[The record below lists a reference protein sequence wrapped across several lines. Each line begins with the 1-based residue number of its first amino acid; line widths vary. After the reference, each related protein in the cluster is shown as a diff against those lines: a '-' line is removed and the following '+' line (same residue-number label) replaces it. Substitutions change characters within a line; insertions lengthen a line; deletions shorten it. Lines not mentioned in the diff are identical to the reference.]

1 MNGTVKEDAALKI
14 KMILPVPIPP
24 EALAAFEAQVPVSL
38 QRPDLQIDF
47 CAAKGGGKILDSYY
61 EMALADA
68 FVLEAGLCAESEGYD
83 AVCINSMS
91 DSGLSALRSRLNIP
105 VVGPGQACFLTAAM
119 LGHRFSVVTMWDR
132 WKPLYRKVALELEMQ
147 SRLASI
153 ESIDTRPDA
162 EELLAGKEEVVFAK
176 LESAARRAIDHHGA
190 DVIILG
196 STTMHQSAEFLSNA
210 VEVPVLNPG
219 LVALKQCEMLVQL
232 GLSHSKVAYQPPEAF
247 SDEALAAV
255 PPVF

>member
-1 MNGTVKEDAALKI
+1 
-14 KMILPVPIPP
+14 MILPVPIPD

-47 CAAKGGGKILDSYY
+47 CAAKNGGKILDSYY
-61 EMALADA
+61 EMTLADA
-68 FVLEAGLCAESEGYD
+68 FVLEAGLSAQAEGYD

-91 DSGLSALRSRLNIP
+91 DSGLAALRSRLDIP

-119 LGHRFSVVTMWDR
+119 LGHQFSVITMWDR

-147 SRLASI
+147 HRLASI

-162 EELLAGKEEVVFAK
+162 EDLLAGKEEVVFAK
-176 LESAARRAIDHHGA
+176 LEAAARRAIDDHGA

-196 STTMHQSAEFLSNA
+196 STTMHQSAEFLSDA
-210 VEVPVLNPG
+210 LEVPVLNPG
-219 LVALKQCEMLVQL
+219 LIALKQCEMLVQL
-232 GLSHSKVAYQPPEAF
+232 GLSHSKLAYQAPEALN
-247 SDEALAAV
+247 DGALVSV
-255 PPVF
+255 PSVF

>member
-1 MNGTVKEDAALKI
+1 MKI
-14 KMILPVPIPP
+14 KMILPVPIPD

-47 CAAKGGGKILDSYY
+47 RAAKNGGKILDSYY
-61 EMALADA
+61 EMTLADA
-68 FVLEAGLCAESEGYD
+68 FVLEAGLSAQAEGYD

-91 DSGLSALRSRLNIP
+91 DSGLAALRSRLDIP

-119 LGHRFSVVTMWDR
+119 LGHQFSVITMWDR

-147 SRLASI
+147 HRLASI

-176 LESAARRAIDHHGA
+176 LEAAARRAIDDHGA

-196 STTMHQSAEFLSNA
+196 STTMHQSAEFLSDA
-210 VEVPVLNPG
+210 LEVPVLNPG
-219 LVALKQCEMLVQL
+219 LIALKQCEMLVQL
-232 GLSHSKVAYQPPEAF
+232 GLSHSKLAYQAPEALN
-247 SDEALAAV
+247 DGALASV
-255 PPVF
+255 PSVF

>member
-1 MNGTVKEDAALKI
+1 VKI
-14 KMILPVPIPP
+14 KMILPVPIPD

-47 CAAKGGGKILDSYY
+47 CAAKNGGKILDSYY
-61 EMALADA
+61 EMTMADA
-68 FVLEAGLCAESEGYD
+68 FVLEAGLSAQAEGYD

-91 DSGLSALRSRLNIP
+91 DSGLAALRSRLDIP

-119 LGHRFSVVTMWDR
+119 LGHQFSVITMWDR

-147 SRLASI
+147 HRLASI

-162 EELLAGKEEVVFAK
+162 EELLGGKEEVVFAK
-176 LESAARRAIDHHGA
+176 LEAAARRAIDDHGA

-196 STTMHQSAEFLSNA
+196 STTMHQSAEFLSDA
-210 VEVPVLNPG
+210 LEVPVLNPG
-219 LVALKQCEMLVQL
+219 LIALKQCEMLVQL
-232 GLSHSKVAYQPPEAF
+232 GLSHSKLAYQAPEALN
-247 SDEALAAV
+247 DGALASV
-255 PPVF
+255 PSVF

>member
-1 MNGTVKEDAALKI
+1 MKI
-14 KMILPVPIPP
+14 KMILPVPIPD

-47 CAAKGGGKILDSYY
+47 CAAKNGGKILDSYY
-61 EMALADA
+61 EMTLADA
-68 FVLEAGLCAESEGYD
+68 FVLEAGLSAQAEGYD

-91 DSGLSALRSRLNIP
+91 DSGLAALRSRLDIP

-119 LGHRFSVVTMWDR
+119 LGHQFSVITMWDR

-147 SRLASI
+147 HRLASI

-162 EELLAGKEEVVFAK
+162 EELLAGKEDVVFAK
-176 LESAARRAIDHHGA
+176 LEAAARRAIDDHGA

-196 STTMHQSAEFLSNA
+196 STTMHQSAEFLSDA
-210 VEVPVLNPG
+210 LEVPVLNPG
-219 LVALKQCEMLVQL
+219 LIALKQCEMLVQL
-232 GLSHSKVAYQPPEAF
+232 GLSHSKLAYQAPEALN
-247 SDEALAAV
+247 DGALASV
-255 PPVF
+255 PSVF

>member
-1 MNGTVKEDAALKI
+1 
-14 KMILPVPIPP
+14 MILPVPIPD
-24 EALAAFEAQVPVSL
+24 EALAAFEAQVPVAL

-47 CAAKGGGKILDSYY
+47 CAAKNGGKILDSYY
-61 EMALADA
+61 EMTLADA
-68 FVLEAGLCAESEGYD
+68 FVLEAGMSAQAEGYD

-91 DSGLSALRSRLNIP
+91 DSGLAALRSRLDIP

-119 LGHRFSVVTMWDR
+119 LGHQFSVITMWDR

-147 SRLASI
+147 HRLASI

-176 LESAARRAIDHHGA
+176 LEAAARRAIDDHGA

-196 STTMHQSAEFLSNA
+196 STTMHQSAEFLSDA
-210 VEVPVLNPG
+210 LEVPVLNPG
-219 LVALKQCEMLVQL
+219 LIALKQCEMLVQL
-232 GLSHSKVAYQPPEAF
+232 GLSHSKLAYQAPEALN
-247 SDEALAAV
+247 DGALASV
-255 PPVF
+255 PSVF

>member
-1 MNGTVKEDAALKI
+1 VKI
-14 KMILPVPIPP
+14 KMILPVPIPD

-47 CAAKGGGKILDSYY
+47 CAAKNGGKILDSYY
-61 EMALADA
+61 EMTMADA
-68 FVLEAGLCAESEGYD
+68 FVLEAGLSAQAEGYD

-91 DSGLSALRSRLNIP
+91 DSGLAALRSRLDIP

-119 LGHRFSVVTMWDR
+119 LGHQFSVITMWDR

-147 SRLASI
+147 HRLASI

-176 LESAARRAIDHHGA
+176 LEAAARRAIDDHGA

-196 STTMHQSAEFLSNA
+196 STTMHQSAEFLSDA
-210 VEVPVLNPG
+210 LEVPVLNPG
-219 LVALKQCEMLVQL
+219 LIALKQCEMLVQL
-232 GLSHSKVAYQPPEAF
+232 GLSHSKLAYQAPEALN
-247 SDEALAAV
+247 DGALASV
-255 PPVF
+255 PSVF

>member
-1 MNGTVKEDAALKI
+1 MV
-14 KMILPVPIPP
+14 LPVPIPD

-47 CAAKGGGKILDSYY
+47 CAAKNGGKILDSYY
-61 EMALADA
+61 EMTLADA
-68 FVLEAGLCAESEGYD
+68 FVLEAGLSAQAEGYD
-83 AVCINSMS
+83 AVCINSIS
-91 DSGLSALRSRLNIP
+91 DSGLAALRSRLDIP

-119 LGHRFSVVTMWDR
+119 LGHQFSVITMWDR

-147 SRLASI
+147 HRLASI

-176 LESAARRAIDHHGA
+176 LEAAARRAIDDHGA

-196 STTMHQSAEFLSNA
+196 STTMHQSAEFLSDA
-210 VEVPVLNPG
+210 LEVPVLNPG
-219 LVALKQCEMLVQL
+219 LIALKQCEMLVQL
-232 GLSHSKVAYQPPEAF
+232 GLSHSKLAYQAPEALN
-247 SDEALAAV
+247 DGALASV
-255 PPVF
+255 PSVF

>member
-1 MNGTVKEDAALKI
+1 
-14 KMILPVPIPP
+14 MILPVPIPD

-47 CAAKGGGKILDSYY
+47 CAAKNGGKILDSYY
-61 EMALADA
+61 EMTLADA
-68 FVLEAGLCAESEGYD
+68 FVLEAGLSAPAEGYD

-91 DSGLSALRSRLNIP
+91 DSGLAALRSRLDIP

-119 LGHRFSVVTMWDR
+119 LGHQFSVITMWDR

-147 SRLASI
+147 HRLASI

-176 LESAARRAIDHHGA
+176 LEAAARRAIDDHGA

-196 STTMHQSAEFLSNA
+196 STTMHQSAEFLSDA
-210 VEVPVLNPG
+210 LEVPVLNPG
-219 LVALKQCEMLVQL
+219 LIALKQCEMLVQL
-232 GLSHSKVAYQPPEAF
+232 GLRHSKLAYQAPEALN
-247 SDEALAAV
+247 DGALASV
-255 PPVF
+255 PSVF

>member
-1 MNGTVKEDAALKI
+1 MKI
-14 KMILPVPIPP
+14 KMILPVPIPD

-47 CAAKGGGKILDSYY
+47 CAAKNGGKILDSYY
-61 EMALADA
+61 EMTLADA
-68 FVLEAGLCAESEGYD
+68 FVLEAGLSAQAEGYD

-91 DSGLSALRSRLNIP
+91 DSGLAALRSRLDIP

-119 LGHRFSVVTMWDR
+119 LGHQFSVITMWDR

-147 SRLASI
+147 NRLASI

-176 LESAARRAIDHHGA
+176 LEAAARRAIDDHGA

-196 STTMHQSAEFLSNA
+196 STTMHQSAEFLSDA
-210 VEVPVLNPG
+210 LEVPVLNPG
-219 LVALKQCEMLVQL
+219 LIALKQCELLVQL
-232 GLSHSKVAYQPPEAF
+232 GLSHSKLAYQAPEALN
-247 SDEALAAV
+247 DGALASV
-255 PPVF
+255 PSVF

>member
-1 MNGTVKEDAALKI
+1 MKI
-14 KMILPVPIPP
+14 KMILPVPIPD

-47 CAAKGGGKILDSYY
+47 CAAKNGGKILDSYY
-61 EMALADA
+61 EMTLADA
-68 FVLEAGLCAESEGYD
+68 FVLEAGLSAQAEGYD

-91 DSGLSALRSRLNIP
+91 DSGLAALRSRLDIP

-119 LGHRFSVVTMWDR
+119 LGHQFSVITMWDR

-147 SRLASI
+147 HRLASI

-176 LESAARRAIDHHGA
+176 LEAAGRRAIDDHGA

-196 STTMHQSAEFLSNA
+196 STTMHQSAEFLSDA
-210 VEVPVLNPG
+210 LEVPVLNPG
-219 LVALKQCEMLVQL
+219 LIALKQCEMLVQL
-232 GLSHSKVAYQPPEAF
+232 GLSHSKLAYQAPEALN
-247 SDEALAAV
+247 DGALASV
-255 PPVF
+255 PSVF

>member
-1 MNGTVKEDAALKI
+1 MKI
-14 KMILPVPIPP
+14 KMILPVPIPD
-24 EALAAFEAQVPVSL
+24 EALAAFEAQVPASL

-47 CAAKGGGKILDSYY
+47 CAAKNGGKILDSYY
-61 EMALADA
+61 EMTMADA
-68 FVLEAGLCAESEGYD
+68 FVLEAGLSAVAEGYD

-91 DSGLSALRSRLNIP
+91 DSGLTALRSRLDIP

-119 LGHRFSVVTMWDR
+119 LGHQFSVITMWDR

-147 SRLASI
+147 HRLASI

-176 LESAARRAIDHHGA
+176 LEAAARRAIDDHGA

-196 STTMHQSAEFLSNA
+196 STTMHQSAEFLSDA
-210 VEVPVLNPG
+210 LEVPVLNPG
-219 LVALKQCEMLVQL
+219 LIALKQCEMLVQL
-232 GLSHSKVAYQPPEAF
+232 GLSHSKLAYQAPEALN
-247 SDEALAAV
+247 DGALASV
-255 PPVF
+255 PSVFQHK

>member
-1 MNGTVKEDAALKI
+1 MKI
-14 KMILPVPIPP
+14 KMILPVPIPA

-47 CAAKGGGKILDSYY
+47 CAAKNGGKILDSYY
-61 EMALADA
+61 EMTLADA
-68 FVLEAGLCAESEGYD
+68 FVLEAGLSAQAEGYD

-91 DSGLSALRSRLNIP
+91 DSGLAALRSRLDIP

-119 LGHRFSVVTMWDR
+119 LGHQFSVITMWDR

-147 SRLASI
+147 HRLASI

-176 LESAARRAIDHHGA
+176 LEAAARRAIDDHGA

-196 STTMHQSAEFLSNA
+196 STTMHQSAEFLSDA
-210 VEVPVLNPG
+210 LKFPSSIPG
-219 LVALKQCEMLVQL
+219 L
-232 GLSHSKVAYQPPEAF
+232 SR
-247 SDEALAAV
+247 
-255 PPVF
+255 

>member
-1 MNGTVKEDAALKI
+1 VNGTEREDAALKI

-68 FVLEAGLCAESEGYD
+68 FVLEAGLFAESEGYD

-105 VVGPGQACFLTAAM
+105 VVGPGSSVFSHGRDAGSSILC
-119 LGHRFSVVTMWDR
+119 GHNVGS
-132 WKPLYRKVALELEMQ
+132 LE
-147 SRLASI
+147 ASLPKGGAGA
-153 ESIDTRPDA
+153 RDA
-162 EELLAGKEEVVFAK
+162 ESTGVDRIPLTRDLTLRNYWQVK
-176 LESAARRAIDHHGA
+176 RRWS
-190 DVIILG
+190 L
-196 STTMHQSAEFLSNA
+196 QSLSLPRAER
-210 VEVPVLNPG
+210 
-219 LVALKQCEMLVQL
+219 
-232 GLSHSKVAYQPPEAF
+232 
-247 SDEALAAV
+247 
-255 PPVF
+255 

>member
-1 MNGTVKEDAALKI
+1 MV
-14 KMILPVPIPP
+14 LPVPIPD

-47 CAAKGGGKILDSYY
+47 CAAKNGGKILDSYF
-61 EMALADA
+61 EMTLAVA
-68 FVLEAGLCAESEGYD
+68 FVWAAGRSAPAVGYA
-83 AVCINSMS
+83 AVCINRMS
-91 DSGLSALRSRLNIP
+91 DSGLAALRSRLDIP

-119 LGHRFSVVTMWDR
+119 LGHQFSVITMWDR

-147 SRLASI
+147 HRLASI

-176 LESAARRAIDHHGA
+176 LEAAARRAIDDHGA

-196 STTMHQSAEFLSNA
+196 STTMHQSAEFLSDA
-210 VEVPVLNPG
+210 LEVPVLNPG
-219 LVALKQCEMLVQL
+219 LIALKQCEMLVQL
-232 GLSHSKVAYQPPEAF
+232 GLSHSKLAYQAPEALN
-247 SDEALAAV
+247 DGALASV
-255 PPVF
+255 PSVF

>member
-1 MNGTVKEDAALKI
+1 MKI
-14 KMILPVPIPP
+14 KMILPVPIPD

-47 CAAKGGGKILDSYY
+47 CAAKNGGKILDSYY
-61 EMALADA
+61 EMTLADA
-68 FVLEAGLCAESEGYD
+68 FVLEAGLSAQAEGYD

-91 DSGLSALRSRLNIP
+91 DSGLAALRSRLDIP

-119 LGHRFSVVTMWDR
+119 LGHQFSVITMWDR

-147 SRLASI
+147 HRLASI

-176 LESAARRAIDHHGA
+176 LEAAARRAIDDHGA

-196 STTMHQSAEFLSNA
+196 STTMHQSAEFLSDA
-210 VEVPVLNPG
+210 LEVPVLNPG
-219 LVALKQCEMLVQL
+219 LIALKQCELLVQL
-232 GLSHSKVAYQPPEAF
+232 GLSHSKLAYQAPEALN
-247 SDEALAAV
+247 DGALASV
-255 PPVF
+255 PSVF

>member
-1 MNGTVKEDAALKI
+1 VKI
-14 KMILPVPIPP
+14 KMILPVPIPD

-47 CAAKGGGKILDSYY
+47 CAAKNGGKILDSYY
-61 EMALADA
+61 EMTMADA
-68 FVLEAGLCAESEGYD
+68 FVLEAGLSAQAEGYD

-91 DSGLSALRSRLNIP
+91 DSGLAALRSRLDIP

-119 LGHRFSVVTMWDR
+119 LGHQFSVITMWDR

-147 SRLASI
+147 HRLASI

-176 LESAARRAIDHHGA
+176 LEAAARRAIDDHGA

-196 STTMHQSAEFLSNA
+196 STTMHQSAEFLSDA
-210 VEVPVLNPG
+210 LEVPVLNPG
-219 LVALKQCEMLVQL
+219 LIALKQCEMLVQL
-232 GLSHSKVAYQPPEAF
+232 GLSHSKLAYQAPEALN
-247 SDEALAAV
+247 DGALASV
-255 PPVF
+255 PSVY

>member
-1 MNGTVKEDAALKI
+1 
-14 KMILPVPIPP
+14 
-24 EALAAFEAQVPVSL
+24 
-38 QRPDLQIDF
+38 
-47 CAAKGGGKILDSYY
+47 
-61 EMALADA
+61 
-68 FVLEAGLCAESEGYD
+68 
-83 AVCINSMS
+83 
-91 DSGLSALRSRLNIP
+91 
-105 VVGPGQACFLTAAM
+105 
-119 LGHRFSVVTMWDR
+119 MWDR

-162 EELLAGKEEVVFAK
+162 EELLVGKEEVVFAK
-176 LESAARRAIDHHGA
+176 LEAAARRAIDHHGA

-210 VEVPVLNPG
+210 LEVPVLNPG
-219 LVALKQCEMLVQL
+219 LIALKQCEMLVQL
-232 GLSHSKVAYQPPEAF
+232 GLSHSKVAYQSPEAL

>member
-1 MNGTVKEDAALKI
+1 MREDAALKI

-132 WKPLYRKVALELEMQ
+132 WKPLYRKVALE
-147 SRLASI
+147 
-153 ESIDTRPDA
+153 
-162 EELLAGKEEVVFAK
+162 
-176 LESAARRAIDHHGA
+176 
-190 DVIILG
+190 
-196 STTMHQSAEFLSNA
+196 
-210 VEVPVLNPG
+210 
-219 LVALKQCEMLVQL
+219 
-232 GLSHSKVAYQPPEAF
+232 
-247 SDEALAAV
+247 
-255 PPVF
+255 